1 MDPSRGRQLGHRSAL
16 ARLHLVDGGLS
27 RAGISRGDLRRPFGS
42 LHRPASRPRAG
53 PDPDL
58 SSSRPLSI
66 ARGGR
71 QRVAIRRPHRHP
83 HCIPSRSARR
93 YLQRGRSR
101 NHAGVLPER
110 GRDAKDGARDGIA
123 PGARGLRRRGGLRL
137 HSRYVQREFRARD
150 STDSRRHR
158 GRTARRA
165 DRATS
170 HARRPHPR
178 RPRSAVGPRAEWK
191 RQTSAIAPGRRMSV
205 ATRLLTMTGLAV
217 VLAFA
222 PRILLAEEVPPPAA
236 PETEQAGPGEE
247 IVVTATRTP
256 RPIRDVAAVV
266 IVVPRA
272 ELERSPAKT
281 LDELLPL
288 VPSLGLFRRSSSLA
302 ADPSSQGVTLRG
314 VGPSGVSRSLVLV
327 DGIPANDP
335 FGGWVYWRAIP
346 RLGIERL
353 EVVPGG
359 GSALYG
365 NYALSGVSQ
374 VVSRPIVSQSVQASG
389 EYGSFSSGLFGLRA
403 ADRWGPIGGAVDGE
417 LLNSDGYP
425 VVADYNRGPVDGN
438 APSEHGTINARVE
451 GEVSSDL
458 SIVLRGG
465 YFYEDQNGGTQ
476 FTTAAV
482 RRFEYAASA
491 RATPGS
497 VGLFDLAIFGH
508 AGTFRQ
514 NRARFLPN
522 RSREVLSGNQD
533 VPTHDFGAGLVWTS
547 HPLPMLGSHTLTV
560 GSDARRITA
569 DTQEH
574 LFPAPAPTPSVVSR
588 DARGEQRLYG
598 VFAQDVYDAS
608 EAVQLSL
615 TLRYDRWDNVDA
627 SRVEHL
633 SDGSTKPT
641 RFAGRSDSQ
650 VSPKAGLRVHPID
663 WLTLRASAYR
673 AFRAPTLNEL
683 YRPFQ
688 VGTVFTQANENL
700 GPETLVGGEAGV
712 DVKIPLGLGAR
723 LTTFRNELKNPITNV
738 TVGQNLRH

>member
-1 MDPSRGRQLGHRSAL
+1 
-16 ARLHLVDGGLS
+16 
-27 RAGISRGDLRRPFGS
+27 
-42 LHRPASRPRAG
+42 
-53 PDPDL
+53 
-58 SSSRPLSI
+58 
-66 ARGGR
+66 
-71 QRVAIRRPHRHP
+71 
-83 HCIPSRSARR
+83 
-93 YLQRGRSR
+93 
-101 NHAGVLPER
+101 
-110 GRDAKDGARDGIA
+110 
-123 PGARGLRRRGGLRL
+123 
-137 HSRYVQREFRARD
+137 
-150 STDSRRHR
+150 
-158 GRTARRA
+158 
-165 DRATS
+165 
-170 HARRPHPR
+170 
-178 RPRSAVGPRAEWK
+178 
-191 RQTSAIAPGRRMSV
+191 MSV
-205 ATRLLTMTGLAV
+205 ATRLLSATGLAA
-217 VLAFA
+217 VLCVA
-222 PRILLAEEVPPPAA
+222 PRGSLAEEAPPPAA
-236 PETEQAGPGEE
+236 IAPDEAEQTAHGEE
-247 IVVTATRTP
+247 IVVTATRSP
-256 RPIRDVAAVV
+256 RPIRDVAAAV
-266 IVVPRA
+266 IVVPRV

-281 LDELLPL
+281 LDELLPI

-346 RLGIERL
+346 RLGIQQL

-403 ADRWGPIGGAVDGE
+403 ADRWGPIGGAVEGE
-417 LLNSDGYP
+417 LLKSDGYP
-425 VVADYNRGPVDGN
+425 VVADYNRGSVDGN

-491 RATPGS
+491 RATPGN
-497 VGLFDLAIFGH
+497 VGLLDLAIFGH
-508 AGTFRQ
+508 SGTFRQ
-514 NRARFLPN
+514 NRARFFSN
-522 RSREVLSGNQD
+522 RSREVLAGEQD
-533 VPTHDFGAGLVWTS
+533 VPTHDFGVGLVWTS
-547 HPLPMLGSHTLTV
+547 PPLPMLGSHTLTV

-569 DTQEH
+569 DTQEQ
-574 LFPAPAPTPSVVSR
+574 LFPAPSPTPSVISR

-598 VFAQDVYDAS
+598 FFAQDVYDAS
-608 EAVQLSL
+608 DAVQLSL
-615 TLRYDRWDNVDA
+615 TLRYDRWDNVNA
-627 SRVEHL
+627 SRVEQL
-633 SDGSTKPT
+633 SDGSSVPT
-641 RFAGRSDSQ
+641 RFAGRSDRQ
-650 VSPKAGLRVHPID
+650 VSPKAGLRVRPID

-712 DVKIPLGLGAR
+712 DVRSPFGLGAR
-723 LTTFRNELKNPITNV
+723 LTAFRNELKNPITNV
-738 TVGQNLRH
+738 TVGTNLRQRQNLGQARIQGIEADAGWRFARNWLVTAAYTLAQSRVTDAPGQPQLVGKQLPQDPKHRTSFSLSFDDPRSLTAEAVVHHVSAQFEDDVNTLPMSNVILVDLFVAWHATPYVDLFAAVDNLFDRAYLVGRSGVDTIGQPRFIHGGIRLRVGR